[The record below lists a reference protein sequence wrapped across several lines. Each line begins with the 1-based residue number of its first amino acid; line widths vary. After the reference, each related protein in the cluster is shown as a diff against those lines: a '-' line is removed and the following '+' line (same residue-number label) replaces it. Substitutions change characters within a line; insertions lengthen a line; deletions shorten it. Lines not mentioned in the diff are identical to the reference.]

1 MHLHSNEDLKF
12 LVALFPAV
20 QSLVTGLAMVGK
32 MVSAAA
38 YATVYLF
45 TAELFPTV
53 VRSTT
58 MGVSAFFAGVGG
70 MLAPYIVV
78 LVRF

>member
-1 MHLHSNEDLKF
+1 MPIYPAMQW
-12 LVALFPAV
+12 LV
-20 QSLVTGLAMVGK
+20 VTLAMVGK
-32 MVSAAA
+32 LVSSAA

-58 MGVSAFFAGVGG
+58 MGTSAFFAGVGG

-78 LVRF
+78 LVSI